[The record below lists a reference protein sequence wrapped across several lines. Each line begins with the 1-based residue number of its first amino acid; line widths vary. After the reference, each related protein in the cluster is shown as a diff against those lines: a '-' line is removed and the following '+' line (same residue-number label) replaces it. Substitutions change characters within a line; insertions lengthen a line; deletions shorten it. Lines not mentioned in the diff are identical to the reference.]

1 MYLGDI
7 NILDLLTKT
16 TLVFILMLFLT
27 RILGKKQIS
36 HLTYFN
42 YVAGVTVGSIAANM
56 ITHASESFIGK
67 IISLVW
73 LCALTILSEYIGLK
87 SGTIRTITDGQPTI
101 LIKKGNII
109 KHSLRVNRLNLDD
122 LSMMLRKQSIFSIKE
137 VEYAVLEPDGSLSVL
152 KKQQQQNI
160 TKKDMKIPTTT
171 INYIP
176 SEIITD
182 GKIMKHNLKEL
193 NLNEEWLKKQLKQH
207 NISSIK
213 DVFYAEIQ
221 SDGTLFIEEN

>member
-1 MYLGDI
+1 MYLGDL
-7 NILDLLTKT
+7 NILDLLIKT
-16 TLVFILMLFLT
+16 TLVFIIMLSLT

-36 HLTYFN
+36 HLTFFN
-42 YVAGVTVGSIAANM
+42 YIAGVTIGSIAANM
-56 ITHASESFIGK
+56 ISNASKSFIGEAL
-67 IISLVW
+67 SLIW
-73 LCALTILSEYIGLK
+73 FCALTILSEYIGLK

-109 KHSLRVNRLNLDD
+109 KHSLSLNRLNMDD

-137 VEYAVLEPDGSLSVL
+137 VDYAVLEPDGSLSIL
-152 KKQQQQNI
+152 KKQQEQHI
-160 TKKDMKIPTTT
+160 IKKDMKIPTTT
-171 INYIP
+171 IDYIP
-176 SEIITD
+176 CEIIVD
-182 GKIMKHNLKEL
+182 GKIIKHNLREL

-207 NISSIK
+207 SINSIK